1 MATTHDIASNEAME
15 PKGPSPRIR
24 TVPSVFSE
32 VPGLPCG
39 SGLGRGLGYLGLL
52 DKCHGNHMVP
62 SRANRALQATWN
74 WTKQSLKR
82 AARSTSIFVN
92 EGSALEVLQEAGAQ

>member
-1 MATTHDIASNEAME
+1 MDISEIWITNNSENIH
-15 PKGPSPRIR
+15 KLIKTWFDR
-24 TVPSVFSE
+24 TFKS
-32 VPGLPCG
+32 LN
-39 SGLGRGLGYLGLL
+39 

-62 SRANRALQATWN
+62 SRANLALQAAWN
-74 WTKQSLKR
+74 WIKQSLKR